1 MNSPQASRPG
11 HGQRKPVAQ
20 RAMQAWATLGP
31 KYMPFADVASA
42 DLPLPRLLRL
52 SLFKVTMG
60 LTTALL
66 IGTLNRVMIV
76 ELGVAAWL
84 VSLMLALPLLVA
96 PFRAVTGYHS
106 DTHRSA
112 FGWKRVP
119 FMWGGT
125 LIQFFGLAVMPF
137 ALLVLSGQGAVPV
150 PSWVGQ
156 GAAAIAF
163 LMVGAGL
170 QTSQTAGL
178 ALATDQAS
186 AATRPRVVAL
196 MYIML
201 LLGAVIGSF
210 VYSFLLSDFTPQR
223 LVQVVQGT
231 AMVVL
236 VLNAF
241 ALWKQEPRNAQRA
254 AQMKTQRP
262 EAFKPVWQRFINNGR
277 TRRFLWATGLGT
289 MAFNMQD
296 IVLEP
301 YGGEILKLSVGATSA
316 LTAMLAGGALIGFLI
331 AGRSLSK
338 GADPLRLAAYGALA
352 GLPAFSA
359 VIFSAPL
366 DAAWLFRL
374 GALGIGLGG
383 GLFAVG
389 TLSAAMR
396 LEDDKSG
403 DKTQSTVDGKSAGTT
418 AGNAPA
424 FVGLALGAWGAVQ
437 SIAAGLAMFFG
448 GAIRDGVSSLA
459 EQGALG
465 SALSTPV
472 TGYSFVYHIEMLL
485 LFVTLIAIGPLVG
498 HRLQATSSPREF
510 GLAELPVSR

>member
-1 MNSPQASRPG
+1 MKALHASTK
-11 HGQRKPVAQ
+11 RKPMAQ
-20 RAMQAWATLGP
+20 RAIQAWSTLGP
-31 KYMPFADVASA
+31 QYMPFADVASA

-60 LTTALL
+60 MTTALL

-96 PFRAVTGYHS
+96 PFRAITGYRS

-112 FGWKRVP
+112 LGWKRVP

-125 LIQFFGLAVMPF
+125 LIQFFGLAIMPF

-150 PSWVGQ
+150 PAWVGQ
-156 GAAAIAF
+156 GAAALAF

-186 AATRPRVVAL
+186 VETRPRVVAL

-201 LLGAVIGSF
+201 LVGAVIGSF
-210 VYSFLLSDFTPQR
+210 AYSYLLADFSPQR

-241 ALWKQEPRNAQRA
+241 ALWKQEPRDAQRA
-254 AQMKTQRP
+254 VKMKAAKP
-262 EAFKPVWQRFINNGR
+262 EAFKAVWQRFIHKGR
-277 TRRFLWATGLGT
+277 TLRFLWATGLGT

-331 AGRSLSK
+331 AGRSLSR
-338 GADPLRLAAYGALA
+338 GADPLRLAAYGVLA

-366 DAAWLFRL
+366 EAGWLFRC

-396 LEDDKSG
+396 LEDPKEG
-403 DKTQSTVDGKSAGTT
+403 G
-418 AGNAPA
+418 
-424 FVGLALGAWGAVQ
+424 FIGLALGAWGAVQ
-437 SIAAGLAMFFG
+437 SIAAGLAMFLG
-448 GAIRDGVSSLA
+448 GAIRDAVSSLA

-465 SALSTPV
+465 TALASPV

-498 HRLQATSSPREF
+498 HRLQAASSPREF

>member
-1 MNSPQASRPG
+1 MRVKTFG
-11 HGQRKPVAQ
+11 K
-20 RAMQAWATLGP
+20 WARRLP
-31 KYMPFADVASA
+31 SEWLPFADVASA
-42 DLPLPRLLRL
+42 DLPLSRLLRL

-60 LTTALL
+60 MTTALL

-150 PSWVGQ
+150 PAWVGQ
-156 GAAAIAF
+156 GAAAAAF

-186 AATRPRVVAL
+186 AETRPRVVAL
-196 MYIML
+196 MYVML
-201 LLGAVIGSF
+201 LAGAVGGSLVF
-210 VYSFLLSDFTPQR
+210 SLLLADFSPQR

-231 AMVVL
+231 ALVVL
-236 VLNAF
+236 ALNAA
-241 ALWKQEPRNAQRA
+241 ALWKQEARDPQRVA
-254 AQMKTQRP
+254 KMKVAPPPPFR
-262 EAFKPVWQRFINNGR
+262 EVWRRFIDNNR
-277 TRRFLWATGLGT
+277 ARRFLWATGLGT
-289 MAFNMQD
+289 LAFNMQD

-301 YGGEILKLSVGATSA
+301 YGGEILQLSVGATSA
-316 LTAMLAGGALIGFLI
+316 LTAMLAGGALIGFVL
-331 AGRSLSK
+331 AGRAL
-338 GADPLRLAAYGALA
+338 GRGTDPLRLAAYGALA

-366 DAAWLFRL
+366 GAGWLFRA
-374 GALGIGLGG
+374 GALGIGFGG

-389 TLSAAMR
+389 TLFAAMR
-396 LEDDKSG
+396 MQEG
-403 DKTQSTVDGKSAGTT
+403 GFT
-418 AGNAPA
+418 
-424 FVGLALGAWGAVQ
+424 GLALGAWGAVQ
-437 SIAAGLAMFFG
+437 STAAGLAMFFG
-448 GAIRDGVSSLA
+448 GALRDVVSSLA
-459 EQGALG
+459 TDGVLG
-465 SALSTPV
+465 SALAMPA
-472 TGYSFVYHIEMLL
+472 TGYSAVYHLEMLF
-485 LFVTLIAIGPLVG
+485 LFVTLVVIGPLVG
-498 HRLQATSSPREF
+498 RSQAWPAAAPVPSPVPQRF
-510 GLAELPVSR
+510 GLADLPG

>member
-1 MNSPQASRPG
+1 MNGAKRSRPM
-11 HGQRKPVAQ
+11 AQ
-20 RAMQAWATLGP
+20 RALQAWSRLGP
-31 KYMPFADVASA
+31 EYLPFADVASA

-60 LTTALL
+60 MTTALM

-96 PFRAVTGYHS
+96 PFRAVTGYQS

-125 LIQFFGLAVMPF
+125 LIQFFGLAIMPF
-137 ALLVLSGQGAVPV
+137 ALLVLSGGGAVPV
-150 PSWVGQ
+150 SAWVGQ

-186 AATRPRVVAL
+186 DETRPRVVAL

-201 LLGAVIGSF
+201 LLGAVLGSF
-210 VYSFLLSDFTPQR
+210 VYSALLSDFTPQR

-231 AMVVL
+231 ALVVL
-236 VLNAF
+236 VLNCF
-241 ALWKQEPRNAQRA
+241 ALWKQEPRNPERA
-254 AQMKTQRP
+254 AKMKTQRP
-262 EAFKPVWQRFINNGR
+262 EAFKVVWQRFIHNGR
-277 TRRFLWATGLGT
+277 TLRFLWATGLGT

-301 YGGEILKLSVGATSA
+301 YGGEILGLSVGATSA
-316 LTAMLAGGALIGFLI
+316 LTALLAGGALIGFLI
-331 AGRSLSK
+331 AGRSLAR
-338 GADPLRLAAYGALA
+338 GADPLRLAAYGALL
-352 GLPAFSA
+352 GLPAFSL
-359 VIFSAPL
+359 VIFSAPM
-366 DAAWLFRL
+366 AAPWLFRL

-396 LEDDKSG
+396 LEDAKEG
-403 DKTQSTVDGKSAGTT
+403 G
-418 AGNAPA
+418 

-459 EQGALG
+459 TQGALG
-465 SALSTPV
+465 TALAAPV

-498 HRLQATSSPREF
+498 QRSLAAPLLPHPSRN
-510 GLAELPVSR
+510 GGMAELPASH